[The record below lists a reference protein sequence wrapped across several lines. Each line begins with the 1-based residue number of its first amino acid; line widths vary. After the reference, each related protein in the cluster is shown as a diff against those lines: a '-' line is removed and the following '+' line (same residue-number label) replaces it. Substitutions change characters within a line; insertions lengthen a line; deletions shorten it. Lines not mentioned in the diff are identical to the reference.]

1 MIGVINRGQ
10 VHIIMEL
17 IDEYRQTLKKMRRAL
32 ILNQLEIDALDPNT
46 EDYDNKIL
54 ELRQSRSNYNY
65 YISNLLFA
73 IQWME
78 TGRMPGKIRG
88 ARILRR

>member
-10 VHIIMEL
+10 VHIIMNL
-17 IDEYRQTLKKMRRAL
+17 VDEYRQTLKKIRKAL
-32 ILNQLEIDALDPNT
+32 ILNRLEIDALDPNT

-54 ELRQSRSNYNY
+54 ALRQSRSNYYY
-65 YISNLLFA
+65 YISNLLYA

-78 TGRMPGKIRG
+78 TGRMPEKIRG

>member
-17 IDEYRQTLKKMRRAL
+17 IDEYRQTLKKIRKAL
-32 ILNQLEIDALDPNT
+32 ILNQLEIDALDLNA

-54 ELRQSRSNYNY
+54 ELRQTRSNYNY
-65 YISNLLFA
+65 YIGNLLYA

-78 TGRMPGKIRG
+78 TGRMPEKIRG
-88 ARILRR
+88 SRILKR